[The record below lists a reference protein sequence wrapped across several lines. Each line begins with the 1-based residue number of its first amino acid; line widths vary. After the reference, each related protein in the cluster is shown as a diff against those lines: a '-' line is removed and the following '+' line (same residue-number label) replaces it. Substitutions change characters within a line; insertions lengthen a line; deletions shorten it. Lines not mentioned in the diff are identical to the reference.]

1 MARRIALRTA
11 RDRVLAALTVGAI
24 GEIGWTIFLGLR
36 LPPHYVARHW
46 DLAWVG
52 LDVFEILMLFSSA
65 WAAWRQRAL
74 LIPLS
79 SVTATLFALD
89 AWFDVTTAGRG
100 DVLESALLAGLIEVP
115 AALVLWWISLRALRR
130 LFAAHLGPAS
140 AYATAPVHT
149 VPLVPP
155 DADQ

>member
-1 MARRIALRTA
+1 MNRRPALRTA
-11 RDRVLAALTVGAI
+11 RSRVLAALTAGAI
-24 GEIGWTIFLGLR
+24 GEIGWTIVLGLR

-52 LDVFEILMLFSSA
+52 LDVVEIVMLLASA

-74 LIPLS
+74 LIPLCAI
-79 SVTATLFALD
+79 TGTLFALD

-100 DVLESALLAGLIEVP
+100 SILESALLAGIVEVP

-130 LFAAHLGPAS
+130 LVSSHSGAGHPYVDLAIHA
-140 AYATAPVHT
+140 

-155 DADQ
+155 VGDQ

>member
-1 MARRIALRTA
+1 MARRLALRSA
-11 RDRVLAALTVGAI
+11 RDRVLAALTLGAV

-52 LDVFEILMLFSSA
+52 LDVFEIAMLFASA
-65 WAAWRQRAL
+65 WAAWRRRAL
-74 LIPLS
+74 LIPLC

-115 AALVLWWISLRALRR
+115 AALVLWGISLRALHR
-130 LFAAHLGPAS
+130 LFVAHLGPAS
-140 AYATAPVHT
+140 PYATAPARSL
-149 VPLVPP
+149 PLGPP
-155 DADQ
+155 EADQ